1 MKRKIRI
8 KPDNYYFYPS
18 WLKSKNGRPSS
29 NISIVT
35 FGNNASAMIISY
47 EYNYRN
53 GNAPIDILG
62 RNRNDYQ
69 DLGLFPAEHHFTL
82 YLQNESQ
89 YRNLLQELYKH
100 EEIEF
105 GYNETSRY
113 YGVPTHIHK
122 HPIEAGRIEDLYI
135 VDVDI
140 TSTDPLCYGQKFKV
154 TTNLDNQTGSFY
166 ILPVLGDTKIPIDLH
181 FDVYDMNKTTVTGS
195 DSGSSLSF
203 GRADQLGFDHLYMHY
218 VAIPRWRDFW
228 DNYNWHYN
236 YILPP
241 LNLTSGNIS
250 CGNKMVKWDWGIYS
264 SQHSLNH
271 PDIIQC
277 LWLKDDYYFDFPMTD
292 STYTYI
298 PCTCPCDINLLTERL
313 TAAKGAIFVDLK
325 NDTNIDEIQILGD
338 VKVPIV
344 FCPRD
349 DWTDGINIF
358 IWNNINN
365 SWDPLLTRNLNTRTT
380 DTGKKH
386 IDISI
391 NYSNNWNTS
400 GGLMLL
406 FYNQKTGIKYDDP
419 NSCPQGWDLLI
430 DAQRHTKN
438 TTRAYC
444 STGTN
449 YLRIRVFRKN
459 HRIAT
464 IIPRYYEI
472 TQYGIIK
479 GINNI
484 PNNTVQIHIVNAAS
498 DAIGDYIYR
507 TIEIPSNNWSG
518 EHLIPLASIN
528 YLPNASYIGILLQ
541 LKQELLNATILPA
554 VELYNMPS
562 TTTLEI
568 CGGEVEVNTR
578 IYGKQKES
586 AQYVSNTHVGKS
598 IFKEYSQ
605 IETLKVIEIHDEL
618 EPLRITRLQ
627 GQWIQGHY
635 ELNSK
640 VSDKFIFNPF
650 ENIYDSYYEKSG
662 GINISSSLVNLESGY
677 ITYLIS
683 PNYPIIDVPTL
694 YLNGN
699 VSKIYVSGENE
710 SFYEINYI
718 NNHTGY
724 IGSSEIDLRG
734 YERFFLKL
742 EGGSFSGLHVSCDLG
757 SMYNPLPWAIPNGPT
772 TYYYSKDININT
784 TLTLKYRAAYYT

>member
-1 MKRKIRI
+1 MTE
-8 KPDNYYFYPS
+8 NT
-18 WLKSKNGRPSS
+18 
-29 NISIVT
+29 SIVT
-35 FGNNASAMIISY
+35 FGNNASAMVISY
-47 EYNYRN
+47 GCDYKS
-53 GNAPIDILG
+53 GNIPIDILG

-105 GYNETSRY
+105 GYNETSKY

-122 HPIEAGRIEDLYI
+122 HPIEAGRVEDLYI

-140 TSTDPLCYGQKFKV
+140 TSADPLRYGQKFEISV
-154 TTNLDNQTGSFY
+154 NLENQTGSFN
-166 ILPVLGDTKIPIDLH
+166 ILSVLGDTKTPIDLH
-181 FDVYDMNKTTVTGS
+181 FDVYDVNKTMVTGS

-228 DNYNWHYN
+228 DNYDWHSK

-241 LNLTSGNIS
+241 LNLTSGTVP
-250 CGNKMVKWDWGIYS
+250 CGDGTVRWDWGIYPS
-264 SQHSLNH
+264 RFKLNH
-271 PDIIQC
+271 LDIVQH
-277 LWLKDDYYFDFPMTD
+277 LWLKDDYFYDFPKTD
-292 STYTYI
+292 TASIYI
-298 PCTCPCDINLLTERL
+298 PCTCPCDLTLLTARL
-313 TAAKGAIFVDLK
+313 TVAKGAIFVDLK
-325 NDTNIDEIQILGD
+325 GDTNIDKIHLLADIR
-338 VKVPIV
+338 VPIIW
-344 FCPRD
+344 CPWD

-358 IWNNINN
+358 IWNNINS
-365 SWDPLLTRNLNTRTT
+365 SWDSLVTRNLDIRTT

-386 IDISI
+386 IDISM
-391 NYSNNWNTS
+391 NYSSNWNTS

-406 FYNQKTGIKYDDP
+406 FYNQKLGTKD
-419 NSCPQGWDLLI
+419 NSPICPSGWDLMI
-430 DAQRHTKN
+430 DNQRYTKN
-438 TTRAYC
+438 TTHGAM

-472 TQYGIIK
+472 MQYGIIK

-484 PNNTVQIHIVNAAS
+484 PNNTIQIHIVNAAS
-498 DAIGDYIYR
+498 DAVGDYVYR

-541 LKQELLNATILPA
+541 LKKELLNAETLPA
-554 VELYNMPS
+554 VELYNMPN

-568 CGGEVEVNTR
+568 CGGEIEVNTR

-586 AQYVSNTHVGKS
+586 AQYVSNTYAGKS

-640 VSDKFIFNPF
+640 ISDKFTFNPF
-650 ENIYDSYYEKSG
+650 ENVYNSYYEKSSG
-662 GINISSSLVNLESGY
+662 VNISSSSINLGDGF
-677 ITYLIS
+677 IAYLIS
-683 PNYPIIDVPTL
+683 PNFPIIDVPTL

-699 VSKIYVSGENE
+699 VSKVYVSGENE
-710 SFYEINYI
+710 SFYEVSYI
-718 NNHTGY
+718 SNHTGY
-724 IGSSEIDLRG
+724 IGSPEIDLRG

-742 EGGSFSGLHVSCDLG
+742 EGGSFSGLYVSCDLG

-772 TYYYSKDININT
+772 TYYYSKDKNINT